1 MSGNE
6 SKANWDVVVIGGGM
20 AGMAAALQLGRARQR
35 VLLVDGGAPR
45 NRKVSHSHGLL
56 TRDGASPAELI
67 AAGRKDL
74 AHYPHIVI
82 RQELVQTLSGAS
94 DDWQI
99 EMASGEQIGAR
110 RLILA
115 TGVRDELLPI
125 PGLQE
130 RLGQEVQFCPYC
142 HGYEWRDQPLAVLAL
157 DENGLHHARLL
168 MQWTQDLT
176 VYTHGLAINQASLA
190 GLRGAGIKL
199 EQDPLL
205 EVAPGPEGLEVR
217 TAAGSQV
224 YTGLFT
230 APQKMHQSPLVAELG
245 CDLTPQGFIAVDA
258 MQQTSVPGIFAAGD
272 CARMMHSLS
281 FAVSDGVMAGI
292 ACHRSLL
299 FPGQQNP

>member
-1 MSGNE
+1 MASHE
-6 SKANWDVVVIGGGM
+6 AKMDWDVVVIGGGM

-35 VLLVDGGAPR
+35 VRLVDGGAPR

-67 AAGRKDL
+67 AAGRQDL
-74 AHYPHIVI
+74 ANYPNIVV
-82 RQELVQTLSGAS
+82 RQELIQKISGAS
-94 DDWQI
+94 DAWQI
-99 EMASGEQIGAR
+99 GLASGEQIGAR

-157 DENGLHHARLL
+157 DENGLHHAQLL
-168 MQWTQDLT
+168 MQWSQDLT
-176 VYTHGLAINQASLA
+176 VYTHGRAMNPELLA
-190 GLRGAGIKL
+190 GLERAGIKL
-199 EQDPLL
+199 EQEPLL
-205 EVAPGPEGLEVR
+205 EVAPCPEGIEVI
-217 TAAGSQV
+217 TSTSSLV
-224 YTGLFT
+224 YAGLFT

-245 CDLTPQGFIAVDA
+245 CNLTPQGFIAVDA
-258 MQQTSVPGIFAAGD
+258 MQQTSVPGVFAAGD

-281 FAVSDGVMAGI
+281 FAVSDGMMAGV
-292 ACHRSLL
+292 ACHRSLI
-299 FPGQQNP
+299 FSEH